1 MQRKAYWP
9 ILLIGVLL
17 AVMPLAISLP
27 SRASSGQKMLDAFHP
42 IMQPASVQHTAYLYH
57 NIFIPLGPV
66 AKGGVAAA
74 GETSQMF
81 AGLAA
86 GMHMTQP
93 QLLAYMGKTYPAMTQ
108 LLSTF
113 PQIVPIFR
121 QVGPGLAAFAPLV
134 ATMQS
139 NVKNYAAI
147 DSLPNF
153 NLFTWFFVIPGL
165 LIVLFATWGLM
176 ASRRRVV
183 PAADSA
189 VSAARERDLAGV
201 AH

>member
-1 MQRKAYWP
+1 VQRKAYWP

-17 AVMPLAISLP
+17 VVMPFAISLP
-27 SRASSGQKMLDAFHP
+27 SKASSGQKMLDAFHP
-42 IMQPASVQHTAYLYH
+42 IMQPAAVQHTAYLYH
-57 NIFIPLGPV
+57 NIFLPLGPV
-66 AKGGVAAA
+66 AAGGVAAA

-93 QLLAYMGKTYPAMTQ
+93 QLLAYMTKSYPAMTQ

-113 PQIVPIFR
+113 PQIVPIFQ

-134 ATMQS
+134 ATMQA

-153 NLFTWFFVIPGL
+153 NLFTWFFVVPGL
-165 LIVLFATWGLM
+165 LIVLFAVWGLM

-183 PAADSA
+183 PQAPRTDTSE
-189 VSAARERDLAGV
+189 RERDLVGV
-201 AH
+201 AS